1 MAKRM
6 NMNGRGAGLHGDQ
19 TTTGATCLS
28 SQAAHTQNGVG
39 HLRLGDATT
48 PCPQCGR
55 AGVIA
60 EGYPAWKVNGVPIA
74 VDGAQI
80 NCGCPPGRNRLLAP
94 LGGRGSPG
102 TRTSGGYSEPSPQA
116 RNASSSMTT
125 SSFASSARPMP
136 ATSAAPGTLE
146 PGFYVVPR
154 SMSGQQVLVQLGG
167 ESRYLTARL
176 HRLNPTFTQG
186 FKAGELF
193 VIGDPN
199 NGTACTREEAQLM
212 AAAAQVRDALA
223 PLNEEEANFMVRYQG
238 EIAGLLSG
246 ASLSMGVGKDMLEQ
260 GLRQVQGSLRA
271 LEQLHQRMFSTY
283 GHLNSPEFFA
293 SRQQLH
299 HQLDAQLKSSFLNKQ
314 LNLGSYDTLRR
325 DLGISTKS
333 LVHHWSRAGAPGEIP
348 GYATHLDQ
356 VVKTAKYLKY
366 GGYVGIA
373 LGGGASVLKVQ
384 EVCRAGETEA
394 CKRIR
399 FTEAGSFSGGLAGGA
414 AGALAGTHA
423 AVFACGAVAA
433 ATALLGGAVCGIVL
447 VGGGAIAG
455 GVGGGKTGELIGEE
469 LYNWTEK

>member
-116 RNASSSMTT
+116 RNASSSTTT

-154 SMSGQQVLVQLGG
+154 SMSGQQVLAQLGSD
-167 ESRYLTARL
+167 SRYLSARL
-176 HRLNPTFTQG
+176 HRLNPTFAQG

-193 VIGDPN
+193 VMGDLN
-199 NGTACTREEAQLM
+199 NDTACTREEAQLM
-212 AAAAQVRDALA
+212 AAAAQVREALA

-246 ASLSMGVGKDMLEQ
+246 ASLSMGVGKDMLDQ

-293 SRQQLH
+293 SRQQLYR
-299 HQLDAQLKSSFLNKQ
+299 QLDAQLKSAFLSKQ
-314 LNLGSYDTLRR
+314 LNLGGYDSLRR

-356 VVKTAKYLKY
+356 VAKTAKYLKY

-373 LGGGASVLKVQ
+373 LGGSASVLKVQ

-414 AGALAGTHA
+414 AGAFAGTHA

-433 ATALLGGAVCGIVL
+433 ATALVGGAVCGIVL
-447 VGGGAIAG
+447 VGGGSIAG
-455 GVGGGKTGELIGEE
+455 GVGGGKTGELMGEE

>member
-1 MAKRM
+1 MARRM

-60 EGYPAWKVNGVPIA
+60 EGYPAWRVNGVPIA

-94 LGGRGSPG
+94 LGGGETAG

-116 RNASSSMTT
+116 RHASSSTTT
-125 SSFASSARPMP
+125 SSLASSARPMP

-154 SMSGQQVLVQLGG
+154 SMSGQQVLIELGG
-167 ESRYLTARL
+167 ESRYLLARL
-176 HRLNPTFTQG
+176 HRLNPTFAEG

-212 AAAAQVRDALA
+212 AAAAQVREALA

-246 ASLSMGVGKDMLEQ
+246 ASQSMGVGKDMLDQ
-260 GLRQVQGSLRA
+260 GVRQVQGSLRA
-271 LEQLHQRMFSTY
+271 LEHLHQRMFSTY

-293 SRQQLH
+293 SRQQLLR
-299 HQLDAQLKSSFLNKQ
+299 QLDAQLKSAFLNKQ

-333 LVHHWSRAGAPGEIP
+333 LVHHWSRAGVPGEIP

-356 VVKTAKYLKY
+356 VAKTAKYLKY

-394 CKRIR
+394 CRKIR
-399 FTEAGSFSGGLAGGA
+399 FTEVGGFSGGLGGGA
-414 AGALAGTHA
+414 AGASLGGYA
-423 AVFACGAVAA
+423 AYLFCGAVGI
-433 ATALLGGAVCGIVL
+433 ATGGIGGAVCGIVL
-447 VGGGAIAG
+447 VGGGSLAGGLGG
-455 GVGGGKTGELIGEE
+455 GVGGEWLGEL
-469 LYNWTEK
+469 LYEKVNP

>member
-28 SQAAHTQNGVG
+28 SQTSQTQNQVPN
-39 HLRLGDATT
+39 LRLGDSTT
-48 PCPQCGR
+48 PCPQCGQV
-55 AGVIA
+55 GQIV
-60 EGYPAWKVNGVPIA
+60 EGYDGWTIEGLAIA
-74 VDGAQI
+74 VDGVQI
-80 NCGCPPGRNRLLAP
+80 NCGCPPGTNRLIAP
-94 LGGRGSPG
+94 LYGGGVTAASTATG
-102 TRTSGGYSEPSPQA
+102 FSEPAHPVGRS
-116 RNASSSMTT
+116 SSSMPT
-125 SSFASSARPMP
+125 SSFASTTPQPVVA
-136 ATSAAPGTLE
+136 AAPGTLE

-154 SMSGQQVLVQLGG
+154 SMSGQQVLAQLGG

-199 NGTACTREEAQLM
+199 NGTACTQEEAQLM

-246 ASLSMGVGKDMLEQ
+246 ASLSMGVGKDMLDQ

-299 HQLDAQLKSSFLNKQ
+299 RQLDAQLKSSFLNKQ

-356 VVKTAKYLKY
+356 VAKTAKYLKY

-447 VGGGAIAG
+447 VGGGSIAG

>member
-28 SQAAHTQNGVG
+28 SQATHTQNGVG

-60 EGYPAWKVNGVPIA
+60 EGYPAWRVNGVPIA

-94 LGGRGSPG
+94 LGGGETPG

-116 RNASSSMTT
+116 RHASSSTTT
-125 SSFASSARPMP
+125 SSLTSSARPMP

-176 HRLNPTFTQG
+176 HRLNPTFAQG

-199 NGTACTREEAQLM
+199 IGTACTREEAQLM
-212 AAAAQVRDALA
+212 AAAAQVREALA

-238 EIAGLLSG
+238 EIAGLRSG
-246 ASLSMGVGKDMLEQ
+246 ASQSMGVGKDMLGQ
-260 GLRQVQGSLRA
+260 GLHQVKGSLQA
-271 LEQLHQRMFSTY
+271 LEQLHQRTFSTY

-293 SRQQLH
+293 SRQQLYR
-299 HQLDAQLKSSFLNKQ
+299 QLDSQLKGAFLNKQ

-348 GYATHLDQ
+348 GYATHLEQ
-356 VVKTAKYLKY
+356 VSKTAKYLKY

-384 EVCRAGETEA
+384 EVCRAGETEE
-394 CKRIR
+394 CKRVR
-399 FTEAGSFSGGLAGGA
+399 FTEPGSFSGGLSGGL
-414 AGALAGTHA
+414 AGAYLG
-423 AVFACGAVAA
+423 GRAA
-433 ATALLGGAVCGIVL
+433 AAVCGYAGVAGGVGIAVCGVVL
-447 VGGGAIAG
+447 VGGGSLAGAG
-455 GVGGGKTGELIGEE
+455 GVGSMGEWFGDY
-469 LYNWTEK
+469 LYGVTSD

>member
-1 MAKRM
+1 MVYRM

-28 SQAAHTQNGVG
+28 SQTSQTQNQVPN
-39 HLRLGDATT
+39 LRLGDSTT
-48 PCPQCGR
+48 PCPQCGQV
-55 AGVIA
+55 GQIA
-60 EGYPAWKVNGVPIA
+60 EGYDGWTIEGLAIA
-74 VDGAQI
+74 VDGVQI
-80 NCGCPPGRNRLLAP
+80 DCGCPPGSNRLIAP
-94 LGGRGSPG
+94 LYGGGVTAAPTTNG
-102 TRTSGGYSEPSPQA
+102 FSEPA
-116 RNASSSMTT
+116 RPVARSSMPA
-125 SSFASSARPMP
+125 SGFASTNHSPSVA
-136 ATSAAPGTLE
+136 AAAPGTLE

-154 SMSGQQVLVQLGG
+154 SMSGQQVLAQLGG
-167 ESRYLTARL
+167 ESRYLSARL

-212 AAAAQVRDALA
+212 AAAAQVREALA

-246 ASLSMGVGKDMLEQ
+246 ASLSMGVGKDMLDQ
-260 GLRQVQGSLRA
+260 GLRQVQSSLRA
-271 LEQLHQRMFSTY
+271 LEQLHQRMFSTF

-293 SRQQLH
+293 SRQQLYR
-299 HQLDAQLKSSFLNKQ
+299 QLDAQLKSAFLNKQ
-314 LNLGSYDTLRR
+314 LNLGGYDTLRR

-356 VVKTAKYLKY
+356 VAKTAKHLKY
-366 GGYVGIA
+366 GGYVGSA

-399 FTEAGSFSGGLAGGA
+399 FTEAGSFSGGLGGGMAGVALGGYA
-414 AGALAGTHA
+414 AYLT
-423 AVFACGAVAA
+423 CGVAA
-433 ATALLGGAVCGIVL
+433 AFTGGLGGAVCGIVL
-447 VGGGAIAG
+447 VGGGSVAG
-455 GVGGGKTGELIGEE
+455 GVGGSYGGELMGER
-469 LYNWTEK
+469 LYNWSEQ

>member
-1 MAKRM
+1 MADRM

-28 SQAAHTQNGVG
+28 SQASHTQDRVP

-48 PCPQCGR
+48 PCPQCGQ
-55 AGVIA
+55 AGQIA
-60 EGYPAWKVNGVPIA
+60 EGYDGWTIEGLAIA
-74 VDGAQI
+74 VDGVQI
-80 NCGCPPGRNRLLAP
+80 NCGCPPGSNRLIAP
-94 LGGRGSPG
+94 LYGGGVTAAPTTNG
-102 TRTSGGYSEPSPQA
+102 FSEPA
-116 RNASSSMTT
+116 RPVVNPPSSMPM
-125 SSFASSARPMP
+125 SGFASAPRAQPVI
-136 ATSAAPGTLE
+136 AAAPGTLE

-154 SMSGQQVLVQLGG
+154 SMSGQQVLVELGG
-167 ESRYLTARL
+167 ESRYLSARL
-176 HRLNPTFTQG
+176 HRLNPTFAQG

-212 AAAAQVRDALA
+212 AAAAQVREALV
-223 PLNEEEANFMVRYQG
+223 PLNEGEANFMVRYQG

-246 ASLSMGVGKDMLEQ
+246 ASQSMGVAKDMLAQ
-260 GLRQVQGSLRA
+260 GLHQVKGTLQA
-271 LEQLHQRMFSTY
+271 FENLHQRMFRIY
-283 GHLNSPEFFA
+283 GHLKSPEFFA
-293 SRQQLH
+293 SRQQLYR
-299 HQLDAQLKSSFLNKQ
+299 QLDAQLKSAFLNKV

-356 VVKTAKYLKY
+356 VAKTAKYLKH

-384 EVCRAGETEA
+384 EVCRSGETEE

-399 FTEAGSFSGGLAGGA
+399 FTEAGSFSGGLG
-414 AGALAGTHA
+414 
-423 AVFACGAVAA
+423 
-433 ATALLGGAVCGIVL
+433 GGAVGALIGGDVAVAVCGFAAVAGPVGVGLCGIVL
-447 VGGGAIAG
+447 VGGGSLIGA
-455 GVGGGKTGELIGEE
+455 VGGESFGEWLGDNIYEAQGD
-469 LYNWTEK
+469 